1 MCCDIICILPFMCRK
16 GNVELQDTSTEW
28 VDLVLTS
35 FSVPKVKTTQR
46 QACDS
51 PPFCSHFPV
60 SNAIEIRYCT
70 LASDNSVG
78 QGFT

>member
-28 VDLVLTS
+28 VELVLTS
-35 FSVPKVKTTQR
+35 FSVPKVKTTQL
-46 QACDS
+46 S
-51 PPFCSHFPV
+51 ILFSFPV
-60 SNAIEIRYCT
+60 SNAIEMRHST

-78 QGFT
+78 RGFT